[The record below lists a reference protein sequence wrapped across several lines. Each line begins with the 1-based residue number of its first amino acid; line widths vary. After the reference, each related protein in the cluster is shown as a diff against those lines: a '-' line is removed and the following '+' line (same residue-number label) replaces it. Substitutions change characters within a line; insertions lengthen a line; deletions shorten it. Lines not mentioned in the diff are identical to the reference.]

1 MGKQMGLFSI
11 TSPLLVSSGQPVK
24 LTSNMNALET
34 ALFVLLAVVFFAT
47 LGGLVVWVFGLR
59 LPTWRR

>member
-11 TSPLLVSSGQPVK
+11 NSPLLVSSGPPVK